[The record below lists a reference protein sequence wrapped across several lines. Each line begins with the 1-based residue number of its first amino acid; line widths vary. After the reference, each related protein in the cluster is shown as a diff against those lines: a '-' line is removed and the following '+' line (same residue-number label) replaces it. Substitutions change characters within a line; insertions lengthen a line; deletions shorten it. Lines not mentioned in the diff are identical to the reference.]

1 MSESSQRH
9 HECKCP
15 IQCLVSSWRSLRLA
29 HGLGVRSRLC
39 RRQPHR
45 GQSAEL
51 PHLAVVIDLSLQI
64 FPLSPRHVLRVS
76 DVQSP
81 CSNPASLPS
90 GELKIVLV
98 PAPRTGQV
106 AVLSEAALQL
116 SPRQRGSSSRP
127 RRLPNAGSGKGRAE
141 RALNTHIVPCPWST
155 ERRVSTPPKGVVADA
170 VSSLS
175 RPAITWVGY

>member
-1 MSESSQRH
+1 MSN
-9 HECKCP
+9 P
-15 IQCLVSSWRSLRLA
+15 VSRVLMALPAPSTRPRCSL
-29 HGLGVRSRLC
+29 
-39 RRQPHR
+39 P
-45 GQSAEL
+45 
-51 PHLAVVIDLSLQI
+51 
-64 FPLSPRHVLRVS
+64 PLSPATTSGTVGGAPTPCRGNRPVAPDLPAISPARHPRVS

-141 RALNTHIVPCPWST
+141 RASNTHIVPCPWST